1 MKPGKTV
8 RVELMADGVDA
19 FKFWKKLGFLSETK
33 NLDANS
39 TTFVEMSLDLVG

>member
-1 MKPGKTV
+1 
-8 RVELMADGVDA
+8 MADGVDA